1 MIDDKIK
8 TFIKVVECQNYTQ
21 AANLLHLTQP
31 AVTQHI
37 KALESYYQHKLI
49 DHPHKSFRLTK
60 AGEMLYNYARIQL
73 HNEELF
79 EEMIIKHS
87 TPLTIGATLS
97 IADYYIPALL
107 APVLISSKQEY
118 QIIVANTQNLIQE
131 MMNGKVECAFVE
143 GHFDAD
149 LFDYHLFKE
158 ERFIPVVR
166 STHPLANQNISF
178 KDLFPYP
185 LFVREKGSGTRAIL
199 EDYLNQTLYQFHSF
213 HHCNEIGNLSMIKT
227 LLLHTD
233 GITFVYEGVV
243 AEELKRGQ
251 LKELQLADFEITRPM
266 HFIYLKSNINRL
278 VYQQFFKN
286 LMKNR
291 EVSPSVVDKRTIPV
305 Q

>member
-1 MIDDKIK
+1 MIDDKLK
-8 TFIKVVECQNYTQ
+8 TFVKVVECQNYTQ
-21 AANLLHLTQP
+21 AANMLHLTQP

-37 KALESYYQHKLI
+37 KALEQHYQHKLI

-60 AGEMLYNYARIQL
+60 AGEMLYDYARIQI

-79 EEMIIKHS
+79 EEMITMHS
-87 TPLTIGATLS
+87 APFTIGATLS
-97 IADYYIPALL
+97 IADYYIPTLL

-143 GHFDAD
+143 GHFDVD
-149 LFDYHLFKE
+149 LFDYHLFKK
-158 ERFIPVVR
+158 ERFIPVAR
-166 STHPLANQNISF
+166 SIHPLTDRDISF
-178 KDLFPYP
+178 NDLLSYP

-199 EDYLNQTLYQFHSF
+199 EDYLNQTLYHLHSF

-227 LLLHTD
+227 LIKHTN

-243 AEELKRGQ
+243 AEELKKGQ
-251 LKELQLADFEITRPM
+251 LKELRVTDFEITRPM
-266 HFIYLKSNINRL
+266 HFIYLKSNINRI

-286 LMKNR
+286 LMNNH
-291 EVSPSVVDKRTIPV
+291 EVPHTALDKEIAIP
-305 Q
+305 

>member
-8 TFIKVVECQNYTQ
+8 TFVKVVECQNYTQ

-60 AGEMLYNYARIQL
+60 AGEMLYNYARIQI
-73 HNEELF
+73 HNEALF
-79 EEMIIKHS
+79 EERIIMHS

-97 IADYYIPALL
+97 IADYYIPTLL
-107 APVLISSKQEY
+107 APVLVSSKQEY
-118 QIIVANTQNLIQE
+118 QIIVANTQKLIQE
-131 MMNGKVECAFVE
+131 MMNGKVECAFIE
-143 GHFDAD
+143 GHFDAE
-149 LFDYHLFKE
+149 LFDYHLFRE

-166 STHPLANQNISF
+166 RTHPLANRTISF
-178 KDLFPYP
+178 GDLFPYP
-185 LFVREKGSGTRAIL
+185 LFIREKGSGTRAIL
-199 EDYLNQTLYQFHSF
+199 EDYLKQTLYQLHSF

-227 LLLHTD
+227 LIMHTD

-251 LKELQLADFEITRPM
+251 LKELHLTDFKMTRPM
-266 HFIYLKSNINRL
+266 HFVYLKSNINRL
-278 VYQQFFKN
+278 VYQQFFKT
-286 LMKNR
+286 LMGNNKDSDF
-291 EVSPSVVDKRTIPV
+291 VSDNKRIIPI
-305 Q
+305 